1 MRYPGFASKFVKMAR
16 RVPAGVAA
24 ADKASRDAKAK
35 GLETI
40 EKFTVKNAKRNGVLL
55 GNGSFGSV
63 EQFEVDGVICAGKK
77 VHGHLVQRG
86 NQGQELMVKKYYDEC
101 CLLSDLRHPHVI
113 QFLGICWV
121 PDSEY
126 PVLLMELLHG
136 NLHDLLEKTPN
147 IPLYLKV
154 SILQDVARGLIY
166 LHCRNPPVIHR
177 DLNAGNVLLNT
188 EMRAKI
194 ADVGNS
200 RVVDVQQAIKLS
212 AIPGCPVYMPP
223 EAFDS
228 PPRYDTSLDMFSF
241 GHLALFT
248 ATQVFPGD
256 LKPIKDPNKKTKAL
270 SEVKRRQ
277 DYIDILYVKVTGDEG
292 ASNKKGSAEVGTR
305 ISEKDKTKIKDP
317 PLVQFVKE
325 CLDDYGHKR
334 PTAKLALKKLNDLNA
349 AIDNPYRG
357 LSRPQ
362 LETSLA
368 EKETRIQQQS
378 SEIERLKAQ
387 LQVCSVAE
395 NQRCHFL

>member
-1 MRYPGFASKFVKMAR
+1 MAR
-16 RVPAGVAA
+16 SVAA
-24 ADKASRDAKAK
+24 ADKAIRDAKAK

-40 EKFTVKNAKRNGVLL
+40 EKFSVKNAKRNSVVL

-77 VHGHLVQRG
+77 VHAHLVQRG

-113 QFLGICWV
+113 QFLGICWI
-121 PDSEY
+121 PDSKH
-126 PVLLMELLHG
+126 PVLLMELLQG
-136 NLHDLLEKTPN
+136 NLDDLLEKTPDV
-147 IPLYLKV
+147 PLYLKV

-166 LHCRNPPVIHR
+166 LHGRNPPVIHR

-200 RVVDVQQAIKLS
+200 RVVVDVQQAIKLS

-223 EAFDS
+223 EAFES
-228 PPRYDTSLDMFSF
+228 PARYDTSLDMFSF

-256 LKPIKDPNKKTKAL
+256 LKPIKDPNNKTKAL
-270 SEVKRRQ
+270 SEVERRQ
-277 DYIDILYVKVTGDEG
+277 EYIDILYAKVTGDEG

-305 ISEKDKTKIKDP
+305 MSEKGKAKIKDP

-325 CLDDYGHKR
+325 CLDDYGRNR
-334 PTAKLALKKLNDLNA
+334 PTAKLALKKLSDINA
-349 AIDNPYRG
+349 AVDNPYRG
-357 LSRPQ
+357 LSRLQ

-378 SEIERLKAQ
+378 SEIEHLKAQ
-387 LQVCSVAE
+387 LQVCLKS
-395 NQRCHFL
+395 